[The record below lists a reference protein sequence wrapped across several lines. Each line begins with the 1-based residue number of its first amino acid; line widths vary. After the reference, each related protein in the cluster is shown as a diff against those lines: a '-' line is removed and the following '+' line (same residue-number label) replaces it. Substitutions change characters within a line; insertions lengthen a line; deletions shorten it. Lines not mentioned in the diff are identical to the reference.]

1 MQKLIIVLTILIS
14 IFTLGGCKKMENS
27 KVYMEARILE
37 VNDTLLVSVTK
48 SDYAFGDYILHIG
61 SQTKIYNKEG
71 KQIAKADLS
80 ASDNI
85 MVEYS
90 GQVMLSIPPQVVA
103 HKITII

>member
-1 MQKLIIVLTILIS
+1 MKKLIIVLTILIS

-37 VNDTLLVSVTK
+37 VNETLLVSVTK

-61 SQTKIYNKEG
+61 NCKIYNNDG
-71 KQIAKADLS
+71 KQISKDELS
-80 ASDNI
+80 VGNNI
-85 MVEYS
+85 KVEYS

-103 HKITII
+103 HKIAII

>member
-1 MQKLIIVLTILIS
+1 MKRLIIVFVILIS
-14 IFTLGGCKKMENS
+14 ILTCGGCGKMENS
-27 KVYMEARILE
+27 NVFMEARILE

-48 SDYAFGDYILHIG
+48 SEYAFGDYILHIG
-61 SQTKIYNKEG
+61 NCEIYNKEG
-71 KQIAKADLS
+71 KQITKADLS